1 MFNPLSL
8 SIALRYISSKKRSGF
23 VSFISFTSM
32 FGIALGV
39 MVLITV
45 LSVMNG
51 FDEEIHQRFFSM
63 APEITINDYSG
74 AMRNWQEVA
83 KKIEN
88 VKGIKAIAPF
98 VGGQGLAAFQGRNI
112 PIIIT
117 GILPEKEDG
126 LTKLSEKITH
136 GNLKHLSGFNI
147 VLGESL
153 ASQLGV
159 FLDEPITVM
168 IPQLNTSLAGS
179 TPRFKR
185 FNVNGIFSAGTGF
198 NFDSRLGFI
207 HLSDA
212 QKLFKLGESVS
223 GLRIKIDNVYDAPMI
238 SRKISDVLDNQYAV
252 GNWTEQYGAFFKAVK
267 MEKTMMFLILILIIA
282 VAAFNLVSSLV
293 MMVNDKQADIAIIR
307 TIGGQKKLVLL
318 TFMWQG
324 LMVGLIGTFIG
335 IFFGVLLA
343 LNAPAIVDF
352 LQSYFHTQ
360 WLSANVNFVDKL
372 PSKLEWQDIFHVSL
386 VSLFLSFMA
395 TLYPSLK
402 AANVNPAEALRYE

>member
-88 VKGIKAIAPF
+88 IKGIKAIAPF

-136 GNLKHLSGFNI
+136 GNLQHLSGFNI

-159 FLDEPITVM
+159 FLDESITVM

-212 QKLFKLGESVS
+212 QKLFKLGDSVS
-223 GLRIKIDNVYDAPMI
+223 GLRIKIDNVYNAPEL

-343 LNAPAIVDF
+343 LNAPGIVDF